1 MTLGQAEIEENVIG
15 SSTYSY
21 VEPEHFREDHVEGL
35 RPIIEILQQEQ
46 PIIDTTIGPISLNF
60 DESSC
65 LETDQIPQNFR
76 QSLRSLPDES
86 HLPPPES
93 QSSMMKKNVVP
104 EKKQAV
110 KKYSCPD
117 CPKTYTQSHNLED
130 HQRKNIIF
138 DLILICNL

>member
-21 VEPEHFREDHVEGL
+21 VEPEQFREDHVEGL

-46 PIIDTTIGPISLNF
+46 PIIDTKIGPISLNF

-65 LETDQIPQNFR
+65 LDTDQIPQNFR

-104 EKKQAV
+104 EKNKQ
-110 KKYSCPD
+110 
-117 CPKTYTQSHNLED
+117 
-130 HQRKNIIF
+130 
-138 DLILICNL
+138 

>member
-1 MTLGQAEIEENVIG
+1 M
-15 SSTYSY
+15 
-21 VEPEHFREDHVEGL
+21 PK
-35 RPIIEILQQEQ
+35 IIISRGKQEQ
-46 PIIDTTIGPISLNF
+46 SIIDTTIGPISLNF

-65 LETDQIPQNFR
+65 LEIDQIPQNFR

-117 CPKTYTQSHNLED
+117 CPKTYTQSHNLKD

>member
-21 VEPEHFREDHVEGL
+21 VEPEQFREDHVEGL

-65 LETDQIPQNFR
+65 LEADQIPLNFR

-117 CPKTYTQSHNLED
+117 CPKTYTQSHNLKD
-130 HQRKNIIF
+130 HQRKKH
-138 DLILICNL
+138 NL